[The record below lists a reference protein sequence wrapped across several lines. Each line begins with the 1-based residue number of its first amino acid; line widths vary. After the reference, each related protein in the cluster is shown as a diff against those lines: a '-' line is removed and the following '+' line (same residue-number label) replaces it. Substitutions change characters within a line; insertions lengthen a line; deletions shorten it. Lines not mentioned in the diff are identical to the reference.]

1 MMQMDTTLIFSGL
14 IFGSIGMGYF
24 LYGRKQANM
33 MALLSGVALCVFPYF
48 ISSVWISIVV
58 GIGLV
63 LLPFM
68 IKL

>member
-1 MMQMDTTLIFSGL
+1 MDTTLIFTGL
-14 IFGSIGMGYF
+14 IFGSIGMGYI
-24 LYGRKQANM
+24 LYGRKQVNM

-48 ISSVWISIVV
+48 ISSVWISIAV

-68 IKL
+68 ITG

>member
-1 MMQMDTTLIFSGL
+1 MDTTLIFTGL
-14 IFGSIGMGYF
+14 IFGSIGMGYI
-24 LYGRKQANM
+24 LYGRKQVNM
-33 MALLSGVALCVFPYF
+33 MALLSGVALCVVPYF
-48 ISSVWISIVV
+48 ISSVWITIAV

>member
-1 MMQMDTTLIFSGL
+1 MDTTLIFTGL
-14 IFGSIGMGYF
+14 FFGSIGMGYI
-24 LYGRKQANM
+24 LYGRKQVNM
-33 MALLSGVALCVFPYF
+33 TALLSGVALCVFPYF
-48 ISSVWISIVV
+48 VSNVWITIAV

>member
-1 MMQMDTTLIFSGL
+1 MDTTLIFTGL
-14 IFGSIGMGYF
+14 IFGSFGMGYI
-24 LYGRKQANM
+24 LYGRKQLNM
-33 MALLSGVALCVFPYF
+33 MALVSGVALCVFPYF
-48 ISSVWISIVV
+48 INSVWITIAV